1 MLHNF
6 LISIIEQKKARYDI
20 ILAPLRIKMSPPQE
34 EPFPVID
41 GYSASSTDV
50 INANMWNILKD
61 YKHDTDY
68 ARSTTDVINAK
79 TWAILK
85 NYQDKDYATSSTDII
100 DAKSWNILKNYKHDT
115 DYATSTTDII
125 GASSVQVLTTVNS
138 SWDDYNTTASTTDV
152 VEAQYYSYQSYEKE

>member
-1 MLHNF
+1 MINPL
-6 LISIIEQKKARYDI
+6 LKSIIEQKKARYDI
-20 ILAPLRIKMSPPQE
+20 VLAPYRRPGEVPPD
-34 EPFPVID
+34 EPFIVID
-41 GYSASSTDV
+41 GYSSSSTDV
-50 INANMWNILKD
+50 INANMWNILKNYAD
-61 YKHDTDY
+61 KDY
-68 ARSTTDVINAK
+68 ASSTTDIVDAK

-100 DAKSWNILKNYKHDT
+100 DAKSWNILKNTSDV
-115 DYATSTTDII
+115 DYATSTTDIV

>member
-1 MLHNF
+1 MLNYI
-6 LISIIEQKKARYDI
+6 LQSIIEQKKARYDI

-50 INANMWNILKD
+50 INANSWNILKSYAD
-61 YKHDTDY
+61 KDY
-68 ARSTTDVINAK
+68 ASSTTDVINASS
-79 TWAILK
+79 WNILK
-85 NYQDKDYATSSTDII
+85 TYQDNDYSTSTTDII
-100 DAKSWNILKNYKHDT
+100 DAKSWNILKNTSDV

-138 SWDDYNTTASTTDV
+138 SWDDYNTSASTTDV

>member
-1 MLHNF
+1 MLNYI
-6 LISIIEQKKARYDI
+6 LQSIIEQKKARYDI

-68 ARSTTDVINAK
+68 ASSTTDVINAK

-85 NYQDKDYATSSTDII
+85 NYQDKDYARSETDII
-100 DAKSWNILKNYKHDT
+100 DAKSWNILKNTSDV

-125 GASSVQVLTTVNS
+125 EAQSVQVLTTVNS
-138 SWDDYNTTASTTDV
+138 SWDDYNTTASTTDI
-152 VEAQYYSYQSYEKE
+152 VEIQVYSYQSYEKE

>member
-20 ILAPLRIKMSPPQE
+20 ILAPLRIKMPPPQE

-50 INANMWNILKD
+50 INANMWNILKNYAD
-61 YKHDTDY
+61 KDY
-68 ARSTTDVINAK
+68 ARSETDIVDAK

-100 DAKSWNILKNYKHDT
+100 DAKSWNILKNTSDV

>member
-1 MLHNF
+1 MLNYI
-6 LISIIEQKKARYDI
+6 LQSIVEQKKARYDI
-20 ILAPLRIKMSPPQE
+20 ILAPLRIKNAPPQE

-50 INANMWNILKD
+50 INASSWNILKNYAD
-61 YKHDTDY
+61 KDY
-68 ARSTTDVINAK
+68 ARSETDIIDAK

-85 NYQDKDYATSSTDII
+85 NYQDEDYATSTTDII
-100 DAKSWNILKNYKHDT
+100 DAKSWNILKNTSDV
-115 DYATSTTDII
+115 DYATSTTDIV
-125 GASSVQVLTTVNS
+125 GASSVQVLTTLNS

>member
-1 MLHNF
+1 MLNYI
-6 LISIIEQKKARYDI
+6 LQSIIEQKKARYDI
-20 ILAPLRIKMSPPQE
+20 ILAPLRIKMPPPVG

-50 INANMWNILKD
+50 INANMWNILQD

-68 ARSTTDVINAK
+68 SSSTTDVIDAK

-85 NYQDKDYATSSTDII
+85 NYQDNDYATSTTDVI
-100 DAKSWNILKNYKHDT
+100 DAKSWNILKNTSDV